1 MAMDWAAMERDL
13 ITEIRT
19 GDGTITS
26 GPFAG
31 RPLLLLTTVGARSG
45 EPRTTPLVYTVDD
58 GRMVI
63 IASKNG
69 APTHPAWYL
78 NLVKEP
84 SATVEAGG
92 ERFEVRSTVVSD
104 LAERRRLYDQ
114 HAQTHPSFKEYE
126 ASAGDRVIPV
136 ILLERLP

>member
-13 ITEIRT
+13 IAEIRT
-19 GDGTITS
+19 GDGSVTS

-31 RPLLLLTTVGARSG
+31 RPVLLLTTVGAKSG

-84 SATVEAGG
+84 TASVEAGG
-92 ERFEVRSTVVSD
+92 ERFRVQASVVSD
-104 LAERRRLYDQ
+104 TAERRRLYDQ
-114 HAQTHPSFKEYE
+114 HAATHPSFTEYE
-126 ASAGDRVIPV
+126 ARAGDRVIPV
-136 ILLERLP
+136 IVLERLP